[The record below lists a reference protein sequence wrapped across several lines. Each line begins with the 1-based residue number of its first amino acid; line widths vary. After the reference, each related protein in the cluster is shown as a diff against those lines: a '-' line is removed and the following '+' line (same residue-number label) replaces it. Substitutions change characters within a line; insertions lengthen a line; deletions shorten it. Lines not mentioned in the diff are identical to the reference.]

1 MGEPPMGPPIWGV
14 YKYGGYTSIGN
25 INTNIGNNLREYTYV
40 PHGSGIVD
48 IRSHERHAAEPRI
61 ATGRDL
67 DVQGGSKRSV
77 TVNCKNAY
85 KSNGTLKNTS

>member
-1 MGEPPMGPPIWGV
+1 MASGV
-14 YKYGGYTSIGN
+14 LPSIVKMHTKAT
-25 INTNIGNNLREYTYV
+25 IPSKRPRLREYTYV
-40 PHGSGIVD
+40 PHGSGIVY